1 MSLRYTPTI
10 GGRRPHLD
18 EIQQTGPRTRLHKL
32 LKVEAAGVEG
42 GAEIDEDSG
51 VAIFE
56 EYLVAADGVGAVVD
70 GDDSRH
76 ASVLR
81 TVRPSPLPFPQAGEG
96 RELNFL
102 GGGLVHRRL
111 R

>member
-1 MSLRYTPTI
+1 
-10 GGRRPHLD
+10 
-18 EIQQTGPRTRLHKL
+18 
-32 LKVEAAGVEG
+32 VEG

-70 GDDSRH
+70 GDDGGH

-81 TVRPSPLPFPQAGEG
+81 TVRPSPLPLAQAGEG
-96 RELNFL
+96 RELNL
-102 GGGLVHRRL
+102 RGWRLVHRRL